1 MNNQNKFRTTLVLS
15 AIFVAIATICALSFT
30 QTARA
35 QDEPRRLVNVL
46 PGVGLADGQTLLVTF
61 VNIGSNP
68 FEIIPCIFDGDGAH
82 LKTGAAVTLMPGKMS
97 SFEMSRSEA
106 GRLGDGSV
114 RVRAGVHINDGD
126 LKYLL
131 VSGEVVDDATA
142 KSTLFVPGEK
152 PPAIGLPGD
161 IEPVLPAVNITFGQ
175 TFRVTMLNVGSNPL
189 EMDPCLLDGDGA
201 HIKMGDVITLQPGQ
215 MRTFELSRAEAGPRA
230 GNRLPVRF
238 AAHISTDDLKYLR
251 VSGEV
256 VEDSTSRATLFMP
269 PVLTKSAYVSQ

>member
-1 MNNQNKFRTTLVLS
+1 MYNRNKFKTTLTLS
-15 AIFVAIATICALSFT
+15 VTFVALATVCALSFT
-30 QTARA
+30 RTARA
-35 QDEPRRLVNVL
+35 QDEPRRLINVL

-82 LKTGAAVTLMPGKMS
+82 LKTGATITLQPGKMS

-114 RVRAGVHINDGD
+114 RVRAGVHINDEN

-142 KSTLFVPGEK
+142 KSSLFLPGEK

-161 IEPVLPAVNITFGQ
+161 VEPVLPAINITFGQ
-175 TFRVTMLNVGSNPL
+175 TFRVIMLNVGSNPL
-189 EMDPCLLDGDGA
+189 EIIPCIFDGDGA
-201 HIKMGDVITLQPGQ
+201 HIKMGDVMMLQPGQ

-230 GNRLPVRF
+230 GNRVPVRF
-238 AAHISTDDLKYLR
+238 AAHISVNDLKNLR

-256 VEDSTSRATLFMP
+256 IEDSTSRATLFMP

>member
-1 MNNQNKFRTTLVLS
+1 MYNRTKFTTTLILS
-15 AIFVAIATICALSFT
+15 TVIVAIATICALSFT
-30 QTARA
+30 HTARA

-97 SFEMSRSEA
+97 SLEMSRSEA
-106 GRLGDGSV
+106 PRSDGSV
-114 RVRAGVHINDGD
+114 RVRAGVHINDEN

-131 VSGEVVDDATA
+131 VSGELVDDATA
-142 KSTLFVPGEK
+142 KSSLFLPGEK
-152 PPAIGLPGD
+152 PPAIGVPGD

-189 EMDPCLLDGDGA
+189 EFDPCLLDGDGA
-201 HIKMGDVITLQPGQ
+201 HIKMGERITLQPGQ
-215 MRTFELSRAEAGPRA
+215 MRTFDLSRAEAGPRA

-238 AAHISTDDLKYLR
+238 AAHISTADLKYLR